1 MKVKNLQLN
10 INDET
15 WLKKPELIS
24 VMDILNQDSGHARI
38 VGGSVRDALL
48 NIFRKQK
55 RKIGDID
62 IASTLS
68 PQENIILLEKA
79 GITVVPTG
87 IKHGTVTAIINK
99 KPFEI
104 TTLRRDV
111 STDGRHAEVE
121 YTKDWHEDAKRRDFT
136 INALYLDI
144 DGNIYDPLDG
154 LNDIKSAKVRFI
166 GDANKRIE
174 EDALRI
180 LRFFRFSS
188 EIEVGAIDEQ
198 GMLACVEL
206 KEMINS
212 LSGERIN
219 QELKKILFSK
229 RAGQIIPLL
238 ATIGIFRVILPEY
251 DGYDNYKKYVKR
263 EKKHKLKDF
272 IGRLSSLLPRDKK
285 IIIQVSKRLK
295 LSNKQR
301 DQLTDFSR
309 EYENHDLRMKTLRRV
324 IYQYGKNTVIHNLLC
339 FGTLDEKALNYINDY
354 VVPELPVS
362 GKDLIKKGWNEGTE
376 MGAELKRIEVEWIN
390 NDFSV

>member
-1 MKVKNLQLN
+1 MKVKKLQLN
-10 INDET
+10 IDDEV
-15 WLKKPELIS
+15 WLKNPDLRS
-24 VMDILNQDSGHARI
+24 LMTILNQDSGHARI
-38 VGGSVRDALL
+38 VGGAVRDALL

-68 PQENIILLEKA
+68 PQENISLLEKA

-87 IKHGTVTAIINK
+87 IKHGTITVIINK

-104 TTLRRDV
+104 TTLRRDI

-121 YTKDWHEDAKRRDFT
+121 YTKGWNEDAKRRDFT

-144 DGNIYDPLDG
+144 DGSIYDPLDG
-154 LNDIKSAKVRFI
+154 LKDIKSAKVRFI
-166 GDANKRIE
+166 GNANKRIE

-206 KEMINS
+206 KEMING

-219 QELKKILFSK
+219 QELKKTLLSK
-229 RAGQIIPLL
+229 RASQIIPLL
-238 ATIGIFRVILPEY
+238 ATIGLLRVILPEY

-272 IGRLSSLLPRDKK
+272 MGRLSSLLPRNEK

-301 DQLTDFSR
+301 DQLTAFSR
-309 EYENHDLRMKTLRRV
+309 EYKSHDLRMKTLRRV
-324 IYQYGKNTVIHNLLC
+324 IYQYGRKTVIHNLLRL
-339 FGTLDEKALNYINDY
+339 GTLDEKALNYINDY

-362 GKDLIKKGWNEGTE
+362 GKDLIKQGWSEGTE
-376 MGAELKRIEVEWIN
+376 MGAELKRIEQQWIN
-390 NDFSV
+390 SDFTV

>member
-1 MKVKNLQLN
+1 MNNPDLRSLM
-10 INDET
+10 T
-15 WLKKPELIS
+15 
-24 VMDILNQDSGHARI
+24 ILNQDSGHARI
-38 VGGSVRDALL
+38 VGGAVRDALL
-48 NIFRKQK
+48 NMFRKQK

-68 PQENIILLEKA
+68 PQENISLLEKA
-79 GITVVPTG
+79 DITVVPTG

-104 TTLRRDV
+104 TTLRRDI

-121 YTKDWHEDAKRRDFT
+121 YTKDWIEDAKRRDFT

-144 DGNIYDPLDG
+144 DGSIYDPLDG
-154 LNDIKSAKVRFI
+154 LKDIKSAKVRFI
-166 GDANKRIE
+166 GNANKRIE

-206 KEMINS
+206 KEMING

-219 QELKKILFSK
+219 QELKKTLLSK
-229 RAGQIIPLL
+229 RAGQTIPLL
-238 ATIGIFRVILPEY
+238 ATIGLLRVILPEY

-272 IGRLSSLLPRDKK
+272 MGRLSSLLPRNEK

-301 DQLTDFSR
+301 DQLTAFSR
-309 EYENHDLRMKTLRRV
+309 EYKSHDLRMKTLRRV
-324 IYQYGKNTVIHNLLC
+324 IYQYGRKTVIHNLLRL
-339 FGTLDEKALNYINDY
+339 GTLDEKALNYINDY

-362 GKDLIKKGWNEGTE
+362 GKDLIKQGWSEGTE
-376 MGAELKRIEVEWIN
+376 MGAELKRIEQQWIN
-390 NDFSV
+390 SDFTV